1 MTSRALDPISALLT
15 DAAAA
20 VAKGEAA
27 KALDL
32 YRSASRLEPRN
43 PMHALRAG
51 DCLVRLGR
59 VNEALPVYRRVAERY
74 ASEGHHARAVSVYRI
89 VQRLFPR
96 DTVAARRLVELKH
109 LRAEQPAP
117 QTMRPQS
124 AAEVVEMFPVVLDLD
139 VMEVT
144 PTEHARLHAPMP
156 APPQLPASLW
166 NAAPPVSTD
175 VAALEQTVRELL
187 AELLRTQC
195 ELDALKA
202 QAAGAVDVA
211 VQA

>member
-20 VAKGEAA
+20 VAKGDAA
-27 KALDL
+27 KALEL
-32 YRSASRLEPRN
+32 YRTASRLEPRN

-117 QTMRPQS
+117 QTMRPLS

-144 PTEHARLHAPMP
+144 PTEHARLHAPMA

-166 NAAPPVSTD
+166 NAATPVSTD

-202 QAAGAVDVA
+202 EAAGAVDVA